1 MFELTK
7 VSLDKLCS
15 FEAKRIYSPED
26 NVIEVFHEA
35 VEDKYKAW
43 IEILQF
49 CFLWIRRKLFN
60 RILIWDFCINEW
72 FADVFG
78 VNFRFEVYAYFA
90 YVFIVHLGQF
100 LFNWFWLLLICAKL
114 CKVKR
119 DCLEMNYRWPQIE
132 LLNVLDFEYMFY
144 HF

>member
-1 MFELTK
+1 MFEFTK
-7 VSLDKLCS
+7 VSLDKLCR

-26 NVIEVFHEA
+26 NVLEVFHEA

-60 RILIWDFCINEW
+60 RILIRDFCINEW

-90 YVFIVHLGQF
+90 
-100 LFNWFWLLLICAKL
+100 
-114 CKVKR
+114 
-119 DCLEMNYRWPQIE
+119 
-132 LLNVLDFEYMFY
+132 
-144 HF
+144 